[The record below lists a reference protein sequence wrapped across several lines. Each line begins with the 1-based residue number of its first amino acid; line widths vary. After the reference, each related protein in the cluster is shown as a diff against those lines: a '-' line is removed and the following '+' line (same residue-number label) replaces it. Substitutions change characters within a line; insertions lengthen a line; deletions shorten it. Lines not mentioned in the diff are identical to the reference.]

1 MRLVVLCPH
10 FAPDTAPTG
19 RVMTRIVEELAA
31 RGHRVDV
38 VTALPWYRHHRVEPG
53 WHDHRGPPEVHG
65 VGVDHAGQS
74 VPGRRQAQ
82 PGPPGDRL
90 CRVLGAGP
98 RRGPRRRRMAAP
110 CRRRHRHVAT
120 ADDGCHRPARR
131 LGPPLPA
138 RVQHP
143 RRVPG
148 RRRGDRGGHQPGPRR
163 RSVVA
168 GADQLS
174 DRRRRH
180 GAVRRPRRQ
189 RRRQTPRRS
198 AVQGADDPELR
209 RHRPRSARAGG

>member
-19 RVMTRIVEELAA
+19 RRDDPDR
-31 RGHRVDV
+31 RGAGRSRSSGRRRHGASV
-38 VTALPWYRHHRVEPG
+38 VPPPPCRAWVAHHRG
-53 WHDHRGPPEVHG
+53 SPEVHG
-65 VGVDHAGQS
+65 VGVDHEGQS
-74 VPGRRQAQ
+74 VPGRRQGQ

-148 RRRGDRGGHQPGPRR
+148 RRRRPPGRSPTRPSSPRR
-163 RSVVA
+163 RGWSGSAIGSPTPSRCCPTTSPTTSPANSPPVS
-168 GADQLS
+168 G
-174 DRRRRH
+174 
-180 GAVRRPRRQ
+180 PRC
-189 RRRQTPRRS
+189 
-198 AVQGADDPELR
+198 G
-209 RHRPRSARAGG
+209 